1 MDVLTKRQ
9 QMAAI
14 HDDELLKAKL
24 RKEKIYMVK
33 KENYDAIIS
42 KNIPGKKLSTT
53 QLRSL
58 LNYKKRK
65 NDTKFSHMKK
75 DQLKSLWLEW
85 KHRLDTPPSCQFN
98 LFMSVKCSPV
108 GITTESES

>member
-42 KNIPGKKLSTT
+42 KNIPGGCGKFKEIPLT
-53 QLRSL
+53 LRIQILDNKTNSP
-58 LNYKKRK
+58 K
-65 NDTKFSHMKK
+65 NTIFWD
-75 DQLKSLWLEW
+75 
-85 KHRLDTPPSCQFN
+85 
-98 LFMSVKCSPV
+98 LFF
-108 GITTESES
+108 I

>member
-1 MDVLTKRQ
+1 
-9 QMAAI
+9 MAAI
-14 HDDELLKAKL
+14 HDYKLLKAKL
-24 RKEKIYMVK
+24 RKKKAFMVK

-42 KNIPGKKLSTT
+42 KNIPDEKLSTT

-65 NDTKFSHMKK
+65 NDVKFSHMKK

-85 KHRLDTPPSCQFN
+85 KHSLDTAPSC
-98 LFMSVKCSPV
+98 
-108 GITTESES
+108 